1 MPKGQWTTGEE
12 HKNES
17 QNSGR
22 GGASNIV
29 QSRKTDPAL
38 QREDDLK
45 KDKTTSSLAERKA
58 KKLSKR
64 VFPENP

>member
-1 MPKGQWTTGEE
+1 MPKEQWTTGEE
-12 HKNES
+12 HKSES

-22 GGASNIV
+22 GRGSNIM
-29 QSRKTDPAL
+29 QSRKNDPAL

-45 KDKTTSSLAERKA
+45 KVKTTSTLAQSKA
-58 KKLSKR
+58 KKPKR

>member
-1 MPKGQWTTGEE
+1 MPKGQWTAGEE
-12 HKNES
+12 HKKAS

-22 GGASNIV
+22 GGASNIE

-45 KDKTTSSLAERKA
+45 KAKTTSTLAERKA
-58 KKLSKR
+58 KKPKEVL
-64 VFPENP
+64 PENP